1 VIWCDGIP
9 SDAAQGG
16 AQLRHSAMADDI
28 PLDDVKC
35 PNCGE
40 LIPISQTIYHQIAD
54 RVRDQLKAETLEQ
67 RKALTLRE
75 KELRERE
82 SAIEQTVAE
91 QLTLA
96 KAQLQNEA
104 DKKAR
109 DAVAVEIADL
119 RQQATEKHQQLE
131 TARHAELELRRQ
143 KRELEDREKAL
154 ELETARRIDAE
165 RQKIRDETARR
176 LQEEH
181 WLRDAEKDK
190 KLGDVLKA
198 NEELRRRLEQ
208 GSQQTQGEVL
218 ELEFE
223 VLLRT
228 AFPIDVIE
236 PVPKGVGG
244 ADVVQKVINKGGQH
258 CGTIL
263 WELKRTKAWSD
274 AWIPKLRDDQRLVK
288 ADLAIIVSEALPKE
302 CTNFK
307 QINGVWVSN
316 PQCAIN
322 LAIALRL
329 QLEQVAM
336 TRLGAIGKN
345 EKMEVIYQYLSGAE
359 FRQRVEAIVET
370 FIDLQDDLLEERR
383 VAERRWS
390 KREKQIQKV
399 ISNTSGMYGDLQ
411 ALIGSSLQN
420 IPALTDGGHTTD
432 STAD

>member
-1 VIWCDGIP
+1 
-9 SDAAQGG
+9 
-16 AQLRHSAMADDI
+16 MAHDI
-28 PLDDVKC
+28 PLDDIKC

-40 LIPISQTIYHQIAD
+40 LIPISETIYHQIAD
-54 RVRDQLKAETLEQ
+54 RAREQIKAETLDQ
-67 RKALTLRE
+67 RKAITLKE

-96 KAQLQNEA
+96 KMQLQKDA
-104 DKKAR
+104 DRRAR
-109 DAVAVEIADL
+109 DALAVEIADL
-119 RQQATEKHQQLE
+119 REQAAEKHRQLE
-131 TARHAELELRRQ
+131 TARNAELELRKQ

-154 ELETARRIDAE
+154 ELEMARRIDAE
-165 RQKIRDETARR
+165 SQRIRDETAKR

-181 WLRDAEKDK
+181 RLRDAEKDK
-190 KLGDVLKA
+190 KLGDALKA
-198 NEELRRRLEQ
+198 NDELRRKLEQ

-223 VLLRT
+223 ALLRT
-228 AFPIDVIE
+228 AFPIDEIE
-236 PVPKGVGG
+236 AIPKGVGG
-244 ADVVQKVINKGGQH
+244 ADVIQKVISKSGHH

-274 AWIPKLRDDQRLVK
+274 AWLSKVKDDLRLVK

-336 TRLGAIGKN
+336 TRLAAIGKN

-359 FRQRVEAIVET
+359 FRQRVEAILPDV
-370 FIDLQDDLLEERR
+370 
-383 VAERRWS
+383 
-390 KREKQIQKV
+390 
-399 ISNTSGMYGDLQ
+399 
-411 ALIGSSLQN
+411 
-420 IPALTDGGHTTD
+420 
-432 STAD
+432 